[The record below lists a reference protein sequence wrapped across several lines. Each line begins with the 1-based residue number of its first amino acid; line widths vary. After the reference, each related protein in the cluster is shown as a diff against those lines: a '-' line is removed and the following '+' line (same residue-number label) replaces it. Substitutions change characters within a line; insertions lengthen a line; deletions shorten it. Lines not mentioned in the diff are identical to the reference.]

1 MTKTHFTKTAT
12 RSSTLS
18 CLLLGGRPRLYL
30 APTLHFR
37 CFYLLP
43 PHGGASHHHIN
54 HLHIKGCCR
63 KLPTEAAPHG
73 SGPWT
78 PRQSPAWS
86 QKIILAHILKLMMPH
101 SLVLIGLLDLSS
113 GKIASTSDIKN
124 AQRGKN
130 KKKSVL
136 RKNVL
141 QFFSVLDFV
150 RLFASNYWYF
160 VSVQQCMRGVW
171 LKKRRLIRKRAR
183 KMSSSTP
190 CMQEKTTI

>member
-1 MTKTHFTKTAT
+1 MTKMHFTKAA
-12 RSSTLS
+12 TLS

-37 CFYLLP
+37 CFYLLR

-86 QKIILAHILKLMMPH
+86 RKIILAHILQLMMPR
-101 SLVLIGLLDLSS
+101 SLVLPVLMGLFYLSS
-113 GKIASTSDIKN
+113 GEIASISDIKN
-124 AQRGKN
+124 ALRIKEN
-130 KKKSVL
+130 KKRPAVYLWRMLLSCSQLWVL
-136 RKNVL
+136 
-141 QFFSVLDFV
+141 SDYI
-150 RLFASNYWYF
+150 ASNYRYF
-160 VSVQQCMRGVW
+160 VREQRCMRAVW
-171 LKKRRLIRKRAR
+171 FGSRCLIRNGDKKSIPQHLPYRR
-183 KMSSSTP
+183 K
-190 CMQEKTTI
+190 